1 MPISVKKRFSAP
13 VFSAMTAIAA
23 TFMLSGCSDSGNQSA
38 AQTAASDNTLA
49 LVVSTLNNPFFVDLK
64 EGAESRAKELGY
76 ELMVLDSQNDSA
88 REMTNVEDLTV
99 KGVKLILL
107 NPADSD
113 AAGNAVR
120 IANRANIPVI
130 TLDRGANGGEV
141 ASHVASDNMAG
152 GEMAGQYIVSQL
164 SNEGQVLQLEGVP
177 GTSAARER
185 GAGFTKVIQDSGI
198 DLVATQPA
206 DFDRTKALNVTENLL
221 QANPDVKAI
230 FAQNDEMALG
240 AIKAVMAAKKDILV
254 VGFDGTDEGI
264 SAVNQG
270 ELAGT
275 VAQQAGKIG
284 AVGIEVADK
293 VLKGESVA
301 DYTPVELKLIKP
313 ETKKS

>member
-1 MPISVKKRFSAP
+1 MSISFKKRFTAP
-13 VFSAMTAIAA
+13 VFSAMTAFAA
-23 TFMLSGCSDSGNQSA
+23 TFMLSACSDSGNQSA
-38 AQTAASDNTLA
+38 AQMPASENTLA

-141 ASHVASDNMAG
+141 ASHVASDNTAG
-152 GEMAGQYIVSQL
+152 GEMAGKYIVSQL
-164 SNEGQVLQLEGVP
+164 GNKGQVLQLEGVP

-185 GAGFTKVIQDSGI
+185 GAGFAKAIQGSGI
-198 DLVATQPA
+198 EMVATQPA
-206 DFDRTKALNVTENLL
+206 DFDRSKALNVTENLL

-293 VLKGESVA
+293 VLKGEPVA